1 MENEQTFILA
11 PYVYTAIKEN
21 SFLLYNTL
29 SGKYLKGY
37 NAEIADILKEAI
49 KSESFYMHK
58 ISKKESSNN
67 FFKKIKKLYI
77 GDIIN
82 SKYINNAVQ
91 SYPIKN
97 IQHDVKRYNKNI
109 DYMIN
114 DNIASYIHEISIY
127 VNQTCYKS
135 CKICKYAFTQHTHCY
150 SSKVTTQLDT
160 NLIFNFLRQE
170 RLSNLKRINILGGN
184 IWLYN
189 NLEELTNKIRSL
201 YECEINY
208 YSDIQNII
216 HKKNGIKG
224 VNHVIQITI
233 DNNSINH
240 KYVNT
245 KYIYYHFFV
254 MSNKALE
261 IVYKI
266 IRDNSLK
273 NYEIKPL
280 FNGKNLKFIRNNV
293 AINEKDIFEHT
304 YSVKDLYRNA
314 TINTSSF
321 GKITILP
328 DGEIKTNINEKHFGN
343 ICNCYITN
351 IVNKELYSGNSWLHT
366 RDDIKKCKECLFKY
380 FCPSISNL
388 EIRIGTQN
396 ICNID
401 TKK

>member
-1 MENEQTFILA
+1 
-11 PYVYTAIKEN
+11 
-21 SFLLYNTL
+21 
-29 SGKYLKGY
+29 
-37 NAEIADILKEAI
+37 
-49 KSESFYMHK
+49 
-58 ISKKESSNN
+58 
-67 FFKKIKKLYI
+67 
-77 GDIIN
+77 
-82 SKYINNAVQ
+82 
-91 SYPIKN
+91 
-97 IQHDVKRYNKNI
+97 
-109 DYMIN
+109 
-114 DNIASYIHEISIY
+114 
-127 VNQTCYKS
+127 
-135 CKICKYAFTQHTHCY
+135 
-150 SSKVTTQLDT
+150 
-160 NLIFNFLRQE
+160 
-170 RLSNLKRINILGGN
+170 
-184 IWLYN
+184 
-189 NLEELTNKIRSL
+189 
-201 YECEINY
+201 
-208 YSDIQNII
+208 
-216 HKKNGIKG
+216 
-224 VNHVIQITI
+224 
-233 DNNSINH
+233 
-240 KYVNT
+240 
-245 KYIYYHFFV
+245 

-366 RDDIKKCKECLFKY
+366 RDDIKKYKECLFKY